1 MIDYLL
7 NDKHKKIN
15 FLISLLVLFSLSFYS
30 YSYGRSELPLIEKVK
45 SNSNKVT
52 SFPYL
57 KVESFDSD
65 IIISKDKWNNYWMV
79 KWPKNLEPPE
89 INMYTSFMGVYNN
102 QGIVEQVQD
111 VIIHKGYEI
120 KLYISIIAL
129 FSLFISFGFS
139 FRLNSDG
146 IYRKG

>member
-1 MIDYLL
+1 MVVI
-7 NDKHKKIN
+7 
-15 FLISLLVLFSLSFYS
+15 FSLSFYS
-30 YSYGRSELPLIEKVK
+30 YNYGRSELPLIEKVK
-45 SNSNKVT
+45 SNSNKMT

-57 KVESFDSD
+57 KTVAYEQEK
-65 IIISKDKWNNYWMV
+65 IIFKDKWNNYWSV
-79 KWPKNLEPPE
+79 KWPKSLEPPE

-129 FSLFISFGFS
+129 FLLFISFGFS
-139 FRLNSDG
+139 FRFNSDG

>member
-1 MIDYLL
+1 M
-7 NDKHKKIN
+7 
-15 FLISLLVLFSLSFYS
+15 ISLLVLFSLSFYS
-30 YSYGRSELPLIEKVK
+30 YNYGRSELPLIEKVK

-65 IIISKDKWNNYWMV
+65 IIISKDKWNNYWRV
-79 KWPKNLEPPE
+79 KWPKSLEPPE

-102 QGIVEQVQD
+102 QNIVEQVHD

-129 FSLFISFGFS
+129 LLLFISFGFL
-139 FRLNSDG
+139 FRFNSDG